1 MPTIQE
7 EEEPEKSKS
16 RRKSNSP
23 KKVIFEYFNINL
35 TNESLNL
42 PFLIT
47 VTLPFSDIRQAGTS
61 QANQES
67 RDEKGEVA
75 TSK

>member
-47 VTLPFSDIRQAGTS
+47 VTLSFSDIKQARTS

-75 TSK
+75 KSK